1 MKKRVLSSRRH
12 YESDGTGPLEH
23 DRAEERGETEQVNVR
38 RPGRWRSGAENKQ
51 RILRVARELF
61 NQQGYRGTSVRAI
74 ATAAEVDPA
83 MVFYF
88 FGTKQGLFSAVVDM
102 SADVPPAIEAIFDGS
117 LDTIGERVVRTLVEN
132 LDKSDRTPL
141 VLLTRSAPSDPQSEA
156 LLREFID
163 REITGRLA
171 ALLGTPDAALRAAM
185 VNVQILGL
193 AVARY
198 IVRIEPLASLSV
210 DELVTMFGPL
220 VQHCLTGPTTAD
232 VASRE
237 R

>member
-1 MKKRVLSSRRH
+1 MTEHENNRR
-12 YESDGTGPLEH
+12 S
-23 DRAEERGETEQVNVR
+23 
-38 RPGRWRSGAENKQ
+38 GRWRSGAESKQ

-61 NQQGYRGTSVRAI
+61 HEHGYGSTTVRMI

-88 FGTKQGLFSAVVDM
+88 FGTKQGLFSAAIEI
-102 SADVPPAIEAIFDGS
+102 SGDVPPAVEALFDGD
-117 LDTIGERVVRTLVEN
+117 LDTIGERLVRTLVEN

-141 VLLTRSAPSDPQSEA
+141 MMLTRSAPTDSRSEA

-171 ALLGTPDAALRAAM
+171 ALLDTPDAALRAGM

-198 IVRIEPLASLSV
+198 IMRIEPIASSSV
-210 DELVTMFGPL
+210 DELVATFGPL
-220 VQHCLTGPTTAD
+220 VQHCLTGPATRA
-232 VASRE
+232 
-237 R
+237 

>member
-1 MKKRVLSSRRH
+1 MTEHENNRR
-12 YESDGTGPLEH
+12 S
-23 DRAEERGETEQVNVR
+23 
-38 RPGRWRSGAENKQ
+38 GRWRSGAESKQ

-61 NQQGYRGTSVRAI
+61 HEHGYGGTTVRMI

-88 FGTKQGLFSAVVDM
+88 FGTKQGLFSAAIEI
-102 SADVPPAIEAIFDGS
+102 SGDVPPAVEALFDGG
-117 LDTIGERVVRTLVEN
+117 LDGIGERLVRTLVEN

-141 VLLTRSAPSDPQSEA
+141 MMLTRSAPTDSRSET

-171 ALLGTPDAALRAAM
+171 ALLGTPDAALRAGM

-198 IVRIEPLASLSV
+198 IMRIEPIASSSV
-210 DELVTMFGPL
+210 DELVAMFGPL
-220 VQHCLTGPTTAD
+220 VQHCLTGPATRT
-232 VASRE
+232 
-237 R
+237 